1 MPLPISD
8 QQQPSPISHRLATIH
23 P

>member
-1 MPLPISD
+1 MRLPISD
-8 QQQPSPISHRLATIH
+8 QQQPISHRLAIIH